1 MAGDTEP
8 PAIIPNPPIAFTP
21 LDVLMQKYILRRV
34 LLAIPAIIGLTI
46 IIFLVMRILPGDVLT
61 VMFGEEGTLQLSEED
76 RARIIASLGLDKP
89 IYLQYVDWLQDI
101 VTLKLGQS
109 FWRSDTVMD
118 LIINRGPITLE
129 IAVFSVILSWL
140 IGLPVGILA
149 AMKRNSPFDYAG
161 RFFSILFLAIP
172 NFWLG
177 TLIVLTLVLTLEW
190 KAPLGVI
197 NLWEDPWAN
206 LQIIWGPALVLGIG
220 QAAYICRMARSALLE
235 TIHEDYIRTARAKGL
250 AERLVILRHALRNAI
265 MPVITL
271 SGVLLGFL
279 IGGSVAVEQAFGV
292 PGLGRTLVAAFFERD
307 YVVIQN
313 LVLIYGLVFV
323 LTNLLVDIS
332 YAWIDPRIRYS

>member
-1 MAGDTEP
+1 
-8 PAIIPNPPIAFTP
+8 
-21 LDVLMQKYILRRV
+21 MQKYILRRV
-34 LLAIPAIIGLTI
+34 LLAVPAIIGLTM

-76 RARIIASLGLDKP
+76 RQRIIASLGLDKP
-89 IYLQYVDWLQDI
+89 IYLQYVDWLEDI

-109 FWRSDTVMD
+109 FWRSHTVMD

-129 IAVFSVILSWL
+129 IAIFSVILSWV

-149 AMKRNSPFDYAG
+149 AMKRNSALDYAG

-177 TLIVLTLVLTLEW
+177 TVIVLALVLTLEW

-197 NLWEDPWAN
+197 NLWEDPWQN
-206 LQIIWGPALVLGIG
+206 LQIVWGPALVLGLG
-220 QAAYICRMARSALLE
+220 QAAYVCRMSRSALLE

-250 AERLVILRHALRNAI
+250 AERFVIMRHALRNAI
-265 MPVITL
+265 LPVITL

-313 LVLIYGLVFV
+313 LVLLYGIIFV

-332 YAWIDPRIRYS
+332 YAWIDPRIRYG

>member
-1 MAGDTEP
+1 
-8 PAIIPNPPIAFTP
+8 
-21 LDVLMQKYILRRV
+21 MQKYILRRV
-34 LLAIPAIIGLTI
+34 LLAIPALIGLTI

-76 RARIIASLGLDKP
+76 RQRIIASLGLDKP

-109 FWRSDTVMD
+109 FWRSSTVMD
-118 LIINRGPITLE
+118 LIMSRGPITLE
-129 IAVFSVILSWL
+129 IAIISVLLSWI

-149 AMKRNSPFDYAG
+149 AMKRNSVFDYIG
-161 RFFSILFLAIP
+161 RFFSVLFLAIP

-177 TLIVLTLVLTLEW
+177 TVIVLTLVLTLEW

-197 NLWEDPWAN
+197 NIWEDPWAN
-206 LQIIWGPALVLGIG
+206 LQIVWGPALVLGLG
-220 QAAYICRMARSALLE
+220 QAAYVCRMARSALLE

-250 AERLVILRHALRNAI
+250 AERLVIMRHALRNAI
-265 MPVITL
+265 MPVVTL

-313 LVLIYGLVFV
+313 LVLLYGVVFV

>member
-1 MAGDTEP
+1 
-8 PAIIPNPPIAFTP
+8 
-21 LDVLMQKYILRRV
+21 MQKYILRRV
-34 LLAIPAIIGLTI
+34 LLAVPAIIGLTM

-76 RARIIASLGLDKP
+76 RQRIIASLGLDKP
-89 IYLQYVDWLQDI
+89 IYLQYVDWLEDI

-109 FWRSDTVMD
+109 FWRSHTVMD
-118 LIINRGPITLE
+118 LIINRGPITRE
-129 IAVFSVILSWL
+129 IAIFSVILSWV

-149 AMKRNSPFDYAG
+149 AMKRNSALDYAG

-177 TLIVLTLVLTLEW
+177 TVIVLALVLTLEW

-197 NLWEDPWAN
+197 NLWEDPWQN
-206 LQIIWGPALVLGIG
+206 LQIVWGPALVLGLG
-220 QAAYICRMARSALLE
+220 QAAYVCRMSRSALLE

-250 AERLVILRHALRNAI
+250 AERFVIMRHALRNAI
-265 MPVITL
+265 LPVITL

-313 LVLIYGLVFV
+313 LVLLYGIIFV

-332 YAWIDPRIRYS
+332 YAWIDPRIRYG

>member
-1 MAGDTEP
+1 
-8 PAIIPNPPIAFTP
+8 
-21 LDVLMQKYILRRV
+21 MQKYILRRV
-34 LLAIPAIIGLTI
+34 LLAVPAIIGLTM

-76 RARIIASLGLDKP
+76 RQRIIASLGLDKP
-89 IYLQYVDWLQDI
+89 IYLQYVDWLEDI

-109 FWRSDTVMD
+109 FWRSHTVMD
-118 LIINRGPITLE
+118 LIINRGPLTLE
-129 IAVFSVILSWL
+129 IAIFSVILSWV

-149 AMKRNSPFDYAG
+149 AMKRNSALDYAG

-177 TLIVLTLVLTLEW
+177 TVIVLALVLTLEW

-197 NLWEDPWAN
+197 NLWEDPWQN
-206 LQIIWGPALVLGIG
+206 LQIVWGPALVLGLG
-220 QAAYICRMARSALLE
+220 QAAYVCRMSRSALLE

-250 AERLVILRHALRNAI
+250 AERFVIMRHALRNAI
-265 MPVITL
+265 LPVITL

-313 LVLIYGLVFV
+313 LVLLYGIIFV

-332 YAWIDPRIRYS
+332 YAWIDPRIRYG

>member
-1 MAGDTEP
+1 MH
-8 PAIIPNPPIAFTP
+8 
-21 LDVLMQKYILRRV
+21 KYILRRV
-34 LLAIPAIIGLTI
+34 LLAIPALIGLTI

-76 RARIIASLGLDKP
+76 RTRIIASLGLDKP
-89 IYLQYVDWLQDI
+89 IHLQYVDWLKDI

-109 FWRSDTVMD
+109 FWRSSSVMD
-118 LIINRGPITLE
+118 LIKSRGPITLE
-129 IAVFSVILSWL
+129 IAIVSVILSWV

-149 AMKRNSPFDYAG
+149 AMKRNSVLDYAG

-177 TLIVLTLVLTLEW
+177 TLIVLVLVLSFQW
-190 KAPLGVI
+190 KAPLEVI
-197 NLWEDPWAN
+197 NIWEDPWQN
-206 LQIIWGPALVLGIG
+206 LQIVWGPALVLGIG
-220 QAAYICRMARSALLE
+220 QAAYVSRMARSALLE

-250 AERLVILRHALRNAI
+250 AERMVIARHALRNAI

-292 PGLGRTLVAAFFERD
+292 PGLGRTLVFAFLERD

-313 LVLIYGLVFV
+313 LVLLYGIIFV
-323 LTNLLVDIS
+323 VTNLLVDIS

>member
-8 PAIIPNPPIAFTP
+8 PAIIPNPPFAFTP

-118 LIINRGPITLE
+118 LIKNRGPITLE
-129 IAVFSVILSWL
+129 IAIVSVILSWV

-149 AMKRNSPFDYAG
+149 AMKRNTPFDYAG

-177 TLIVLTLVLTLEW
+177 TLIVLTLVLTFEW

-220 QAAYICRMARSALLE
+220 QAAYVCRMARSALLE

-307 YVVIQN
+307 YIVIQN